1 MEAKV
6 LYVEDLPAEERI
18 QIDAANDVMRKTI
31 EDYMDHMERM
41 IAKCDGPLDSRQVML
56 SIGLMG
62 AIEQLV
68 FNYMSA
74 VHVVAFSHNSETKEA
89 LNTIKVG
96 LSRLHEG
103 VSGAITASAIQVAR
117 MDVLSDD
124 QALGLLREFSEA
136 FKKDKVQ

>member
-18 QIDAANDVMRKTI
+18 QIEAADDLMRKTI
-31 EDYMDHMERM
+31 SDYVAHMERM
-41 IAKCDGPLDSRQVML
+41 IAKCDGPLDSSQVML

-74 VHVVAFSHNSETKEA
+74 IHVVAFSHNSEAKEA

-96 LSRLHEG
+96 LSRLHDG
-103 VSGAITASAIQVAR
+103 VIDASKAAATHIAK